1 VGVLESLRQGF
12 AAARNHDQMHMIRHE
27 TVAQQREAVKL
38 RVLPQ
43 QLKVGD
49 TVGVVGQNYLP
60 GVPPLR
66 NMMGNVN
73 HDDARE
79 AGHSQKIS
87 ERTRTWQD
95 SQQFL
100 DRGNRLHSHIGLEK
114 MGTVPSVPGLSSW
127 EVIQNR
133 GERYRRD
140 AHSDGRQDRNQQQLR
155 KHEAQIDFWADHW
168 LATRKG
174 GDFVIGRGTSLWLTG
189 FSSSGLIVWFLLRG
203 RSRARQYNRVA
214 GELGFTYLGN
224 ALPETLNLSKAS
236 FWNSWDMATNVIA
249 GNFKGVE
256 TAVLHFHANHGE
268 VGYKQTTV
276 AMKSSAP
283 VVELSSLWQSSG
295 IRAERIGEWI
305 VMFREKETLATAQ
318 IPGFLDDCRSLVQYF
333 EDRQG
338 NPGANPG
345 TDGTDPISR
354 KSM

>member
-1 VGVLESLRQGF
+1 
-12 AAARNHDQMHMIRHE
+12 
-27 TVAQQREAVKL
+27 
-38 RVLPQ
+38 
-43 QLKVGD
+43 
-49 TVGVVGQNYLP
+49 
-60 GVPPLR
+60 
-66 NMMGNVN
+66 
-73 HDDARE
+73 
-79 AGHSQKIS
+79 
-87 ERTRTWQD
+87 
-95 SQQFL
+95 
-100 DRGNRLHSHIGLEK
+100 
-114 MGTVPSVPGLSSW
+114 
-127 EVIQNR
+127 
-133 GERYRRD
+133 
-140 AHSDGRQDRNQQQLR
+140 
-155 KHEAQIDFWADHW
+155 
-168 LATRKG
+168 
-174 GDFVIGRGTSLWLTG
+174 
-189 FSSSGLIVWFLLRG
+189 
-203 RSRARQYNRVA
+203 
-214 GELGFTYLGN
+214 
-224 ALPETLNLSKAS
+224 
-236 FWNSWDMATNVIA
+236 MATNVIA